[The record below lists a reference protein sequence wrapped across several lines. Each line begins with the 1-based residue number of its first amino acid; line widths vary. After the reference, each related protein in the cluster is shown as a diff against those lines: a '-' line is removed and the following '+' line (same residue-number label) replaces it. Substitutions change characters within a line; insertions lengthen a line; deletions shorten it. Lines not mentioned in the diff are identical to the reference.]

1 MSSASRLRQR
11 LAAGPVLVAP
21 GAHDALTA
29 RLVERA
35 GFEAVYFTG
44 AGFSYTHLG
53 APDLGLVTLT
63 ETAWRVGTVA
73 EATRLPVIVDA
84 DDGYGGP
91 FNVAR
96 TVRMLEAAGA
106 AAIQLEDQ
114 VAPKR
119 CGHLAGKQVVPADVM
134 VGKIRAA
141 TDARR
146 DPALVI
152 VARTDARAVEGL
164 DAALERA
171 HCYREAGADVL
182 FVEGPESREELVRVA
197 RELPPPV
204 MVNMVEGGV
213 SPLLP
218 AHELESMGY
227 RLVIFPGTA
236 VRAAAAAILRAL
248 EVLRRDGS
256 TDGLRDQMLSFRE
269 LNELL
274 GLEDYRVR
282 EARYTS
288 WADGR

>member
-1 MSSASRLRQR
+1 MTPALRLRRR
-11 LAAGPVLVAP
+11 LADGPVLVAP
-21 GAHDALTA
+21 GAPDALTA

-63 ETAWRVGTVA
+63 ETAWRVSGVV
-73 EATRLPVIVDA
+73 EATELPVIVDA

-91 FNVAR
+91 FNVMR
-96 TVRMLEAAGA
+96 TVRLLEAAGA
-106 AAIQLEDQ
+106 AAVQLEDQ

-119 CGHLAGKQVVPADVM
+119 CGHLAGKQVVPPEVM

-152 VARTDARAVEGL
+152 VARTDARAAEGL
-164 DAALERA
+164 DGALERA
-171 HCYREAGADVL
+171 HRYREAGADVL
-182 FVEGPESREELVRVA
+182 FVEAPRSQEELARIA

-213 SPLLP
+213 TPLLSVP
-218 AHELESMGY
+218 ELDSMGF
-227 RLVIFPGTA
+227 RLVIFPGSA

-248 EVLRRDGS
+248 TALRRDGS
-256 TDGLRDQMLSFRE
+256 TEAVRDQMLDFQE

-274 GLEDYRVR
+274 GLEEYRAREVR
-282 EARYTS
+282 YLGSGER
-288 WADGR
+288 